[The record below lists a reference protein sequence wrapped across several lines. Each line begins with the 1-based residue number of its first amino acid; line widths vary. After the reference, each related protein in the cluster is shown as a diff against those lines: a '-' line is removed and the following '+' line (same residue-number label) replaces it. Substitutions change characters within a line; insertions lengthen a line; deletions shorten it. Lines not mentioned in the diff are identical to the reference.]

1 MGAKIMFEYTYKY
14 QNYLR
19 NNSPTFGP
27 FYTAFVVAVEQQI
40 EKMNYL
46 GSFYTP
52 LHEMAEIG

>member
-1 MGAKIMFEYTYKY
+1 MFEYTYKY